1 MTNLLIRL
9 FVPDHENV
17 TSPKVRRRYG
27 TVVSVVGVLVNVLLA
42 GIKFL
47 AGLLSGSVAIL
58 ADGVNN
64 LSDAGSSVISFVT
77 FRISAKPADRDH
89 PFGHARIEY
98 VTSMTVAFLILLIGF
113 EFLKESVTGI
123 FHPQPVEFSILTVV
137 ILSVSILGKLWL
149 MLLNRKVG
157 KRINSGIMR
166 AAAADSLSDVLST
179 SCVLV
184 TVIVSFVV
192 RSFGAE
198 LPFPLDSYMGVLV
211 ALFILW
217 SGIGIL
223 RETKDSILG
232 EAPDPETVE
241 AITKLVM
248 AFPEALGIHDL
259 TVHSYGAGH
268 TMASLHVEVDGAV
281 NVFVSHEAV
290 DAMEQ
295 KLFRELG
302 VVASIHLDPIVVGD
316 PIVDEYKARLTEL
329 MAGLYPAVRL
339 HDFRMVKGEKRTNLI
354 FDLEVPFEIKTAN
367 SEIVCRVQAAVAE
380 AFPGHFAVVQID
392 RV

>member
-42 GIKFL
+42 CIKFL

-123 FHPQPVEFSILTVV
+123 FHPQKVEFSILTVV

-241 AITKLVM
+241 AITRLVM
-248 AFPEALGIHDL
+248 SFPEALGIHDL
-259 TVHSYGAGH
+259 LVHSYGAGH

-281 NVFVSHEAV
+281 DVFVSHEAV

-295 KLFRELG
+295 RLFRELG
-302 VVASIHLDPIVVGD
+302 VLASIHLDPIVVGD
-316 PIVDEYKARLTEL
+316 PIVDEYKAKVTEL
-329 MAGLYPAVRL
+329 VAGLYPTLRL

-354 FDLEVPFEIKTAN
+354 FDLEVPFEIKEAN
-367 SEIVCRVQAAVAE
+367 SQIACRVQAAVAD
-380 AFPGHFAVVQID
+380 AFEGHFAVVQID

>member
-123 FHPQPVEFSILTVV
+123 FHPQPVEFSILTGHGCCNPWDHKE
-137 ILSVSILGKLWL
+137 SNTTSR
-149 MLLNRKVG
+149 LN
-157 KRINSGIMR
+157 
-166 AAAADSLSDVLST
+166 
-179 SCVLV
+179 
-184 TVIVSFVV
+184 IV
-192 RSFGAE
+192 
-198 LPFPLDSYMGVLV
+198 
-211 ALFILW
+211 
-217 SGIGIL
+217 
-223 RETKDSILG
+223 K
-232 EAPDPETVE
+232 
-241 AITKLVM
+241 
-248 AFPEALGIHDL
+248 
-259 TVHSYGAGH
+259 
-268 TMASLHVEVDGAV
+268 
-281 NVFVSHEAV
+281 
-290 DAMEQ
+290 
-295 KLFRELG
+295 
-302 VVASIHLDPIVVGD
+302 
-316 PIVDEYKARLTEL
+316 
-329 MAGLYPAVRL
+329 
-339 HDFRMVKGEKRTNLI
+339 
-354 FDLEVPFEIKTAN
+354 
-367 SEIVCRVQAAVAE
+367 
-380 AFPGHFAVVQID
+380 
-392 RV
+392 

>member
-9 FVPDHENV
+9 FVPDRDNV
-17 TSPKVRRRYG
+17 SSPKVRRRYG
-27 TVVSVVGVLVNVLLA
+27 TLVSVVGILMNVILA

-77 FRISAKPADRDH
+77 FRISAKPPDRDH

-98 VTSMTVAFLILLIGF
+98 VTSMIVAFLILLIGF

-123 FHPQPVEFSILTVV
+123 FDPKPVEFSLLTVV
-137 ILSVSILGKLWL
+137 ILALSILGKLWL

-157 KRINSGIMR
+157 KKINSGIMR

-179 SCVLV
+179 SCVLI
-184 TVIVSFVV
+184 TVLVSFLL
-192 RSFGAE
+192 RAFGTE

-223 RETKDSILG
+223 RETKNSILG
-232 EAPDPETVE
+232 EAPDPEAVE
-241 AITKLVM
+241 AITNLVM
-248 AFPEALGIHDL
+248 AYPEALGIHDL

-268 TMASLHVEVDGAV
+268 VMASLHVEVDGSV
-281 NVFVSHEAV
+281 DVFVSHEAV

-295 KLFRELG
+295 KLYRELG
-302 VVASIHLDPIVVGD
+302 VMASIHLDPIVVGD
-316 PIVDEYKARLTEL
+316 PIVDEYKKKVTDLVT
-329 MAGLYPAVRL
+329 GLYPTLRL
-339 HDFRMVKGEKRTNLI
+339 HDFRMVRGENRTNLI
-354 FDLEVPFEIKTAN
+354 FDLEVPFEEKTSN
-367 SEIVCRVQAAVAE
+367 STITCRVQAAVAE

>member
-1 MTNLLIRL
+1 MTRFLCKL
-9 FVPDHENV
+9 FIKNCDQVNDPE
-17 TSPKVRRRYG
+17 VRRAYG
-27 TVVSVVGVLVNVLLA
+27 TLTSVVGILLNVILA

-98 VTSMTVAFLILLIGF
+98 VTSMIVAFLILLIGF
-113 EFLKESVTGI
+113 EFLKESVGGI
-123 FHPQPVEFSILTVV
+123 FDPQKVEFSILTVV
-137 ILSVSILGKLWL
+137 ILSLSILGKLWL

-184 TVIVSFVV
+184 TVIVSFVM

-241 AITKLVM
+241 AITNLVM
-248 AFPEALGIHDL
+248 AYPEALGIHDL
-259 TVHSYGAGH
+259 MVHSYGAGH
-268 TMASLHVEVDGAV
+268 TVASLHVEVDGAV
-281 NVFVSHEAV
+281 DIFVSHEAV

-295 KLFRELG
+295 KLFWDLG

-316 PIVDEYKARLTEL
+316 PIVDDYKEKVTSLVTA
-329 MAGLYPAVRL
+329 LYPPMRL

-354 FDLEVPFEIKTAN
+354 FDLEVPFEVKEQN
-367 SEIVCRVQAAVAE
+367 SEVACRVQAAVAE

-392 RV
+392 RI